1 MGRSILGT
9 FVGLVLAIL
18 LIGLVETLGHRL
30 IPPPAGM
37 DPTDPASIAAAIPL
51 MPIGSFLFVLAAW
64 FLGAGVGASTAA
76 RIARSDARW
85 PGLTVGG
92 VILAATLYNLWLI
105 PHPVWVAISGVL
117 GIILITVFAARPY
130 GPVAEGDAPQ

>member
-9 FVGLVLAIL
+9 VVGLVLAIL

-37 DPTDPASIAAAIPL
+37 DPTDPASIAAAMSLIPT
-51 MPIGSFLFVLAAW
+51 GSFLFVLAAW
-64 FLGAGVGASTAA
+64 FLGTWVGASTAT

-105 PHPVWVAISGVL
+105 PHPVWVAAAGLL
-117 GIILITVFAARPY
+117 GIGGLTLLASRPL
-130 GPVAEGDAPQ
+130 GATGSPGQSQ

>member
-9 FVGLVLAIL
+9 VVGLVIAIL

-51 MPIGSFLFVLAAW
+51 IPIGSFLFVLAAW
-64 FLGAGVGASTAA
+64 FLGTWVGVSTAS
-76 RIARSDARW
+76 RIAQSGTRW

-92 VILAATLYNLWLI
+92 VIFTATLYNLWLI
-105 PHPVWVAISGVL
+105 PHPMWVAAGGLL
-117 GIILITVFAARPY
+117 GIVGLTLLASRP
-130 GPVAEGDAPQ
+130 PVAAATAGSSP

>member
-9 FVGLVLAIL
+9 VVGLVIAIL

-64 FLGAGVGASTAA
+64 FLGTWVGASTAM
-76 RIARSDARW
+76 RIARSGARW

-92 VILAATLYNLWLI
+92 VIFAATLYNLWLI
-105 PHPVWVAISGVL
+105 PHPMWVAAGGLL
-117 GIILITVFAARPY
+117 GILGLTLLASRP
-130 GPVAEGDAPQ
+130 PVAAATGGSSP